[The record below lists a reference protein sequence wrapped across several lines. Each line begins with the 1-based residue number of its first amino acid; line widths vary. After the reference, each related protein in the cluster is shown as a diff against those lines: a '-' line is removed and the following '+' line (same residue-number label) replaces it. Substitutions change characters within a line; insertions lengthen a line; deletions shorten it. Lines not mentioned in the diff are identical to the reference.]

1 MSVCLSL
8 KNVIAWT
15 KKIFFII
22 WKDWEIPL
30 LFFPDSFLQP
40 WVSLDRWE
48 KLWWLLE
55 PAPPPRCLIKENYR
69 TYSKCFISFQW
80 KVLLTWRAWLI
91 RYQKIWSKKC
101 KGFLFYYSIMLILLS
116 PPHKGQAKQV
126 MLMCVE
132 KGLTYPSLI
141 IQFPALQISTFVFY
155 SWFFKTKIYRLIQ
168 GYPTIPT
175 LARLWLGWCAGLRM
189 GIASSQSG
197 HWYSSIYFSPSPPL
211 SSQFYHELL
220 FHPGL
225 KD

>member
-1 MSVCLSL
+1 MSLPGQKKYFLLYEKTGKYLCFFSQTAFCNPEFHLMDE
-8 KNVIAWT
+8 KNYGDFWNQ
-15 KKIFFII
+15 
-22 WKDWEIPL
+22 PHL
-30 LFFPDSFLQP
+30 LI
-40 WVSLDRWE
+40 
-48 KLWWLLE
+48 
-55 PAPPPRCLIKENYR
+55 RCLIKENYR

-116 PPHKGQAKQV
+116 PPHKGQTKQV